1 MKKVIGYIKY
11 AAAII
16 CAAISTLLGGW
27 DLSLCVLV
35 VFVALDYVTGLAAAY
50 TEQKLSS
57 RVGFVG
63 ITKKIMLFV
72 PIVMAFY
79 IDQITG
85 QEVLRNLAIWFY
97 AANEGLSVLEN
108 LSRIGVIVPGW
119 LTTALEQLKNKGEKQ

>member
-1 MKKVIGYIKY
+1 M
-11 AAAII
+11 
-16 CAAISTLLGGW
+16 LGGW

-35 VFVALDYVTGLAAAY
+35 VFVALDYVTGLVAAY

-108 LSRIGVIVPGW
+108 WQNRRYSTWLANNSIGAI
-119 LTTALEQLKNKGEKQ
+119 EE